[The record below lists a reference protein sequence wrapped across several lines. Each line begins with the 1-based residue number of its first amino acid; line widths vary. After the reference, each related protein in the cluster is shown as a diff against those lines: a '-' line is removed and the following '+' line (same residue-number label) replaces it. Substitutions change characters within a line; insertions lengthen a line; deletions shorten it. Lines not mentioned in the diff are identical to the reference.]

1 MFGCV
6 PKNSLKNILRVFVC
20 IPKNAPKTDFLLLSH
35 NFSAPKQ
42 ALHNKQIQKLK
53 FTTKTNK
60 NPQANMQVDREHQ
73 TGIPWV
79 NDSDVEG

>member
-6 PKNSLKNILRVFVC
+6 PKNSLENILRVFAFL
-20 IPKNAPKTDFLLLSH
+20 KMLQKTDFLLLSH

-42 ALHNKQIQKLK
+42 ASHNKQIQKLK

-60 NPQANMQVDREHQ
+60 NSQANMQVDRTPNWHPLGE
-73 TGIPWV
+73 
-79 NDSDVEG
+79 